1 MPPEPGAG
9 VPLSVAVVFPLST
22 KVIPEGRGPVS
33 VSAGTGEP
41 TEVTRNEPAVPV
53 VNVVALP
60 EVMAGPSFTV
70 RVKFCVAE
78 LAPLLA
84 LKVIG

>member
-1 MPPEPGAG
+1 MPPEPEVG
-9 VPLSVAVVFPLST
+9 VPLSVAVPVPLST
-22 KVIPEGRGPVS
+22 NVMPEGSRPVS

-70 RVKFCVAE
+70 RVKFCVA
-78 LAPLLA
+78 
-84 LKVIG
+84 